1 MYNLTV
7 TLIFESSRCLFVM
20 SETVT
25 IAPIWKYTL
34 DEAPDKSLTD
44 IHIVIWPGGL
54 AIAGFDAEATP
65 VWAETYLTREQ
76 PGAVWLQQL
85 LAQQTIL
92 KSHAKKVRKIWLS
105 EERNL
110 LIPNS
115 LYDNDYAD
123 SWIRKFHYLEPEEM
137 LLHFD
142 LPDNVSAKIVFP
154 ISENLKLALNDHFPN
169 AGFRPLSQLVFSS
182 INQTTNETIQMV
194 SLPREIIF
202 SLNHNGHYIFHLTF
216 PYDTPQN
223 VIYKLALVLE
233 EKGMSQEQI
242 TEFSLTG
249 IAPFWNNIL
258 EELSQFFPIKTTG
271 ENTTDITLNFL
282 KTLYSCA

>member
-1 MYNLTV
+1 MNEAV
-7 TLIFESSRCLFVM
+7 R
-20 SETVT
+20 

-34 DEAPDKSLTD
+34 DEIPDKSLTD
-44 IHIVIWPGGL
+44 IHLLIWPGGL
-54 AIAGFDAEATP
+54 AIAGFNDEATP
-65 VWAETYLTREQ
+65 VWAETYITREQ
-76 PGAVWLQQL
+76 PSALWLQQL
-85 LAQQTIL
+85 LSQQSTL
-92 KSHAKKVRKIWLS
+92 KNQAKKVRTIWLS

-115 LYDNDYAD
+115 LYDNDFAD
-123 SWIRKFHYLEPEEM
+123 SWIRKFHYLESEET

-142 LPDNVSAKIVFP
+142 LPESVAAKIVFP
-154 ISENLKLALNDHFPN
+154 VSESLKLSLNDHFPN
-169 AGFRPLSQLVFSS
+169 AHFRPLSQMVFPLV
-182 INQTTNETIQMV
+182 NQTNNESIQML

-202 SLNHNGHYIFHLTF
+202 SVNHNGHYIFHLTF

-233 EKGMSQEQI
+233 EKGLNPEQI
-242 TEFSLTG
+242 THFSING

-258 EELSQFFPIKTTG
+258 EELAQFFPVKKIG

-282 KTLYSCA
+282 KNLHSCA